1 MRGFFCLLVWGY
13 EMKRVFPVTLAVM
26 IMAVGA
32 GRVHAQSADAPA
44 IRISDVI
51 VNNNLHRIGGYTTMV
66 LLAATVT
73 AGALEWDVHPIL
85 GYSTLGAATITASMG
100 FIAYRGMLRF
110 VWPHAL
116 FNTIGFTGLFLN
128 AFVLEPGSTEHRISA
143 AVAASSFGLGYISII
158 LLTR

>member
-1 MRGFFCLLVWGY
+1 MR
-13 EMKRVFPVTLAVM
+13 KVFPIIFAAM
-26 IMAVGA
+26 IVVIGP
-32 GRVHAQSADAPA
+32 GRVHAQDAAAPPV
-44 IRISDVI
+44 RIADVI

-66 LLAATVT
+66 LLAGTVT
-73 AGALEWDVHPIL
+73 AGALEWDVHPYL

-110 VWPHAL
+110 AWPHAV
-116 FNTIGFTGLFLN
+116 FNAIGFTGLFLN

-143 AVAASSFGLGYISII
+143 AVAAGSFGLGYVSII